1 MHIRVYLTWRLS
13 PRRPKGLI
21 HTRRAGVFQLA
32 MRAGVALRAA
42 AFQLAMRAPAAV
54 RAAAFPLAMWAGVAL
69 RAVAFQLAM
78 RAGVAVRAVAFQL
91 VMRAPL
97 SLSHRVPLTRVP
109 RRTPRVATAS
119 WPRASPCGST
129 TRILI
134 REKKT
139 KFRHT
144 RLRVFEPFPSISRW
158 TASRGGARP
167 ARTRGVGSGRIRAV
181 AWFLR
186 SINNHRIPLLRS
198 PSRPPR
204 AAAGGR
210 APSSSPL
217 RAPKKSARDANT
229 KISAVPRSLRPPRP
243 RGEDQSV
250 D

>member
-13 PRRPKGLI
+13 PRRPKGL
-21 HTRRAGVFQLA
+21 TRRAGVFH
-32 MRAGVALRAA
+32 
-42 AFQLAMRAPAAV
+42 LAMRAPAAV
-54 RAAAFPLAMWAGVAL
+54 RA
-69 RAVAFQLAM
+69 VAFYLAM
-78 RAGVAVRAVAFQL
+78 RAGVAVRAAIFHLAMRAGVAVRALAFHL
-91 VMRAPL
+91 AMRAPL
-97 SLSHRVPLTRVP
+97 SLGHRVPLTRVP

-134 REKKT
+134 REKKS

-144 RLRVFEPFPSISRW
+144 RPRVFEPFPSISRW

-167 ARTRGVGSGRIRAV
+167 ARTRGVGSGRIREV

-217 RAPKKSARDANT
+217 RAPKKSARDANP

>member
-13 PRRPKGLI
+13 PRRPKGL
-21 HTRRAGVFQLA
+21 TRRAGVFHLAMRAGAAGRAVVFQLA
-32 MRAGVALRAA
+32 MRAGVAVCAA
-42 AFQLAMRAPAAV
+42 AFHLA
-54 RAAAFPLAMWAGVAL
+54 
-69 RAVAFQLAM
+69 
-78 RAGVAVRAVAFQL
+78 
-91 VMRAPL
+91 MRAPL
-97 SLSHRVPLTRVP
+97 SLGHRVPLTRVP

-119 WPRASPCGST
+119 WPRASPCGSP

-134 REKKT
+134 REKT

-144 RLRVFEPFPSISRW
+144 RPRVFEPFPSILQW

-167 ARTRGVGSGRIRAV
+167 ARTRGVGSGRIREV

-186 SINNHRIPLLRS
+186 SINNNRIPLLGS

-217 RAPKKSARDANT
+217 RAPKKSARDANP